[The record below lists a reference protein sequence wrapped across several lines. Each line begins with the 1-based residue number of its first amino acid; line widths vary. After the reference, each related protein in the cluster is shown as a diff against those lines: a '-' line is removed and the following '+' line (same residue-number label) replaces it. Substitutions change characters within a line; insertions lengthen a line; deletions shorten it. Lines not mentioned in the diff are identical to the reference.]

1 MVPRYAPFLV
11 GTALVLAS
19 AGAHAAVVTFTDR
32 SAFASAVAA
41 LGGQDA
47 AVIDFESFAAG
58 TLITSGQT
66 VQGVTFTP
74 GLAPGFQLA
83 VRNSGGTSGTN
94 ALGTSNSGGSSTDAL
109 ALGEAIDFGFAQQTR
124 AFGIEIL
131 VQDNFNFL
139 ANDVNLSFAG
149 ATLGNPV
156 GNAGSPINGVNAL
169 FLGIIDNAAG
179 HNSARIQ
186 FGPTAGDFADALFD
200 LDDLRFTT
208 PTAAVP
214 ALSLT
219 APAGTAFGNVL
230 VGTPS
235 SALDFRVENTG
246 TAGSSLTGTLGETA
260 DPTGDFS
267 TSPDQP
273 FSLGAGAAQTGNI
286 SVTPSSRGARQ
297 ATVGTSGSNVAP
309 EQSLTFTATGVAP
322 QQSVND
328 TDIDFGNVRIG
339 TSAGADITIGN
350 VGDGGLVGVNLQ
362 GSVGSAG
369 GGDFSGGGQ
378 VIDLGDGG
386 TLPIALGFAPTAFG
400 GQTGALPIAFSNG
413 SADGTNAADSVNVAL
428 SGSGVGP
435 QFSAGATPGTTLDF
449 GPVAVGET
457 GLIEL
462 TIANLADF
470 GGLADALTGLTLTEL
485 MLTGIGTARLD
496 IGGFVVGEVLSETEE
511 LVLSLRFSP
520 LAPGDLLD
528 ALLTIGTDQG
538 AAFGGD
544 GLGFGFRLTGNAAAA
559 AAASLPGTPL
569 LLLAG
574 LIPMV
579 LRRHRG
585 RCN

>member
-1 MVPRYAPFLV
+1 MLPTPYRFVA
-11 GTALVLAS
+11 GAALALAS
-19 AGAHAAVVTFTDR
+19 AGADAAIMTFTDR
-32 SAFASAVAA
+32 DQFANAVAA

-47 AVIDFESFAAG
+47 AIIDFESFAAG
-58 TLITSGQT
+58 ALISSGQT

-74 GLAPGFQLA
+74 NLESGFQPA
-83 VRNSGGTSGTN
+83 VRDLVGTSGSNT
-94 ALGTSNSGGSSTDAL
+94 LGSTSNGGTTVGQF
-109 ALGEAIDFGFAQQTR
+109 ALGEAMSFSFVQPTR
-124 AFGIEIL
+124 AFGVE
-131 VQDNFNFL
+131 VVVPTGFDFFP
-139 ANDVNLSFAG
+139 NDINLSFAG
-149 ATLGNPV
+149 SALDNPT
-156 GNAGSPINGVNAL
+156 GDAGSPINGVNAL
-169 FLGIIDNAAG
+169 FLGIIDSTAG
-179 HNSARIQ
+179 HSSASIQ
-186 FGPTAGDFADALFD
+186 FGPTAGVFGTPLFE

-208 PTAAVP
+208 PTAAPVP
-214 ALSLT
+214 TLSLT
-219 APAGTAFGNVL
+219 APAGTAFGNLL

-246 TAGSSLTGTLGETA
+246 TAGSTLTGNLGETA

-273 FSLGAGAAQTGNI
+273 FSLGAGAAQTGSI
-286 SVTPSSRGARQ
+286 SVTPSSRGDRQ
-297 ATVGTSGSNVAP
+297 ASVGTSGSNVSP

-322 QQSVND
+322 QQSVTD
-328 TDIDFGNVRIG
+328 TDIAFGNVRIG
-339 TSAGADITIGN
+339 TSAISSTTIGN

-369 GGDFSGGGQ
+369 GGEFSGGGQ
-378 VIDLGDGG
+378 PIDLGDGG

-400 GQTGALPIAFSNG
+400 GQTGALPITFSNG

-435 QFSAGATPGTTLDF
+435 QFSAGATPGAILDF
-449 GPVAVGET
+449 GPVAVGTT

-496 IGGFVVGEVLSETEE
+496 IGGFVVGEVLSETEQR
-511 LVLSLRFSP
+511 VLSLAFAP
-520 LAPGDLLD
+520 LAAGDLLD
-528 ALLTIGTDQG
+528 ALLTIRTDQG

-544 GLGFGFRLTGNAAAA
+544 GLGFDFRLTGRAV

-569 LLLAG
+569 LMLVG
-574 LIPMV
+574 LIPLA
-579 LRRHRG
+579 LRLPRG
-585 RCN
+585 RRT